1 MEFDLTLYV
10 QLSLIMF
17 FEFAIWGAWAPVL
30 AARCLGPLGMSGK
43 QTGWIYA
50 TLPLA
55 SMITPLVAGWLSDT
69 YVDAKWLMAGCHLA
83 GALLLFVAARQQKF
97 GGLFAVMF
105 GWSLCYSATLPLV
118 NKILFAHN
126 EAGHF
131 GPGVVFIW
139 APVAWAMVGY
149 LLAGL
154 RNLRKVQGGGSDC
167 LVLAGVVSL
176 IMFASCLI
184 QPQTIFEKGFN
195 VLDALELLKIPSFA
209 VFMAV
214 TLVVAGMQQFYF
226 LGSAPFMQSIGIQ
239 GKNVSAVMAIAQVV
253 QAAATFFL
261 LDRFFGVTNESG
273 VFESGT
279 LGPTLTLAIGSLCW
293 AVLFLA
299 YVWSKS
305 PGLIIPIQAF
315 HGLAYVFLIIGGQ
328 VYTGTIAPKGMTGA
342 AQGLI
347 FFVQA
352 GLSLFLCTQLAG
364 FIMDKCSVDGKFQ
377 WSKIFAVPLVCAV
390 VGAAVLFVGMKNPE
404 PPAKEPGKPAVEKT
418 IGANVDPGS
427 LKLDVVLP
435 DAGPMPDG
443 SETNGPES
451 E

>member
-10 QLSLIMF
+10 QLSLVMF

-55 SMITPLVAGWLSDT
+55 SMVTPLVAGWLSDT

-83 GALLLFVAARQQKF
+83 GAFLLFVAARQQKF
-97 GGLFAVMF
+97 WGLFAVMF
-105 GWSLCYSATLPLV
+105 GWSLCYAATLPLV
-118 NKILFAHN
+118 NKVLLTHY
-126 EAGHF
+126 EGHGF

-139 APVAWAMVGY
+139 APVAWALVGY
-149 LLAGL
+149 LLAGM
-154 RNLRKVQGGGSDC
+154 RNLRKSEGDGSDC
-167 LVLAGVVSL
+167 LVLAGLVSV
-176 IMFASCLI
+176 IMAASCLI
-184 QPQTIFEKGFN
+184 QPNTPFAEGATSSI
-195 VLDALELLKIPSFA
+195 LDALTLLKNPSFA
-209 VFMAV
+209 VFMVV

-226 LGSAPFMQSIGIQ
+226 LGSAPFMQGIGIKT
-239 GKNVSAVMAIAQVV
+239 KNISAVMAIAQVA
-253 QAAATFFL
+253 QAAATWFL
-261 LDRFFGVTNESG
+261 MDWFYGDL
-273 VFESGT
+273 
-279 LGPTLTLAIGSLCW
+279 LGFNATLAVGLLCW
-293 AVLFLA
+293 VVLFSA
-299 YVWSKS
+299 YVGCRA
-305 PGLIIPIQAF
+305 PALIIPVQMF
-315 HGLAYVFLIIGGQ
+315 HGFAYVFFIIVGQ
-328 VYTGTIAPKGMTGA
+328 LYTGTIAPKGMSGA

-347 FFVQA
+347 FFVQT

-364 FIMDKCSVDGKFQ
+364 FVMDKCSVDGKFQ
-377 WSKIFAVPLVCAV
+377 WSKIFAVPLVCAA

-418 IGANVDPGS
+418 GGADVDPGS
-427 LKLDVVLP
+427 LKRDVVLP
-435 DAGPMPDG
+435 DMEPTPDA